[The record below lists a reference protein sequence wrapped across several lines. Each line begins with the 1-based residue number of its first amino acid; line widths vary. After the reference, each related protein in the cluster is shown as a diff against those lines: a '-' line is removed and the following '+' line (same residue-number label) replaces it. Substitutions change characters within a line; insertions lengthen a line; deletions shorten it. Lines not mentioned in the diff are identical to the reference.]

1 MTIIK
6 ENLDIHKLISE
17 YVEHLYNECPNSFV
31 VAKDGIEM
39 TVTDW
44 CHHFGGTPKGKTN
57 YEFLNAQFEKGN
69 ALNSYGNEDNRGCDD

>member
-17 YVEHLYNECPNSFV
+17 YVEYLYNECPNSFV
-31 VAKDGIEM
+31 VAKDDIEM

-44 CHHFGGTPKGKTN
+44 CYHFGGTPKGKSN
-57 YEFLNAQFEKGN
+57 FEFLSAQFEKGN
-69 ALNSYGNEDNRGCDD
+69 VIRSHDNDDDRGYDD

>member
-6 ENLDIHKLISE
+6 ENLDFHKLISE

-44 CHHFGGTPKGKTN
+44 CHHFGVPPK
-57 YEFLNAQFEKGN
+57 
-69 ALNSYGNEDNRGCDD
+69 